1 MLAINANNPLSCR
14 KKGSRGFGEFDFWG
28 GGQCLLVLFVF
39 FLLFLF
45 KALTIVGTTHYLCEK
60 SNLQYYQD

>member
-1 MLAINANNPLSCR
+1 MRTIPCPVGR
-14 KKGSRGFGEFDFWG
+14 KEVEGLGNLIFGG